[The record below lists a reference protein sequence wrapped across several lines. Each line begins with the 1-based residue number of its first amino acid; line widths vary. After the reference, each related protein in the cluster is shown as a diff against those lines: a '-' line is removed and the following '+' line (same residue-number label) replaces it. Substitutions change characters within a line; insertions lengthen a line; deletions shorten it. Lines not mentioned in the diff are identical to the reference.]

1 MYSLIIDSA
10 TKVLYISLVE
20 NNKKILDEYYIEGN
34 KNHAKNI
41 VSKVD
46 EILKNNKLTTND
58 LNEVVVGIGPG
69 SYTGVRMAVTVCK
82 MLSVFGNKNLYSVS
96 TLKLM
101 ASGYKGN
108 VLARIDAR
116 RGNSFGMILNTNN
129 DEYIL
134 NEGMYDT
141 NELLSKEHDFDVTED
156 NMKVDPL
163 YCLKYK
169 VKVDEPHL
177 LVPNYLRDTEA
188 ERNLHDKKN

>member
-1 MYSLIIDSA
+1 MYTLILDSA
-10 TKVLYISLVE
+10 TKTLYVALLKDNNVLKEIYL
-20 NNKKILDEYYIEGN
+20 EGRN
-34 KNHAKNI
+34 DHAKNI
-41 VSKVD
+41 VLKVE
-46 EILKNNKLTTND
+46 EILNDNNIKAFD
-58 LNEVVVGIGPG
+58 LDDIIVGIGPG

-82 MLSVFGNKNLYSVS
+82 MLSVFGNKNLYSIS

-141 NELLSKEHDFDVTED
+141 NELLNKKHDFDVTED
-156 NMKVDPL
+156 KMKVDPL
-163 YCLKYK
+163 YCLMYK
-169 VKVDEPHL
+169 AKVDEPHL

>member
-1 MYSLIIDSA
+1 MYTLILDSA
-10 TKVLYISLVE
+10 TKTLYVALLKDNNVLKEIYL
-20 NNKKILDEYYIEGN
+20 EGRN
-34 KNHAKNI
+34 DHAKNI
-41 VSKVD
+41 VLKVE
-46 EILKNNKLTTND
+46 EILNENNIKAFD
-58 LNEVVVGIGPG
+58 LDDIIVGIGPG

-82 MLSVFGNKNLYSVS
+82 MLSVFGNKNLYSIS

-108 VLARIDAR
+108 VLTRIDAR
-116 RGNSFGMILNTNN
+116 RGNSFGMVLNTNN
-129 DEYIL
+129 DEYVL

-141 NELLSKEHDFDVTED
+141 NQLLNNSHDYDVTED
-156 NMKVDPL
+156 NMKVDPV
-163 YCLKYK
+163 YCLRHR

>member
-1 MYSLIIDSA
+1 
-10 TKVLYISLVE
+10 
-20 NNKKILDEYYIEGN
+20 
-34 KNHAKNI
+34 
-41 VSKVD
+41 
-46 EILKNNKLTTND
+46 
-58 LNEVVVGIGPG
+58 
-69 SYTGVRMAVTVCK
+69 MAVTVCK
-82 MLSVFGNKNLYSVS
+82 MLSVFGNKNLYSIS

-141 NELLSKEHDFDVTED
+141 NELLNKEHDFDVTED

-163 YCLKYK
+163 YCLMYK
-169 VKVDEPHL
+169 AKVDEPHL

>member
-1 MYSLIIDSA
+1 MYTLILDSA
-10 TKVLYISLVE
+10 TKTLYVALLKDNNVLKEIYL
-20 NNKKILDEYYIEGN
+20 EGRN
-34 KNHAKNI
+34 DHAKNI
-41 VSKVD
+41 VLKVE
-46 EILKNNKLTTND
+46 EILNDNNIKAFD
-58 LNEVVVGIGPG
+58 LDDIIVGIGPG

-82 MLSVFGNKNLYSVS
+82 MLSVFGNKNLYSIS

-141 NELLSKEHDFDVTED
+141 NGLLNKEHDFDVTED

-163 YCLKYK
+163 YCLMYK
-169 VKVDEPHL
+169 AKVDEPHL

>member
-1 MYSLIIDSA
+1 MYTLILDSA
-10 TKVLYISLVE
+10 TKTLYVALLKDNNVLKEIYL
-20 NNKKILDEYYIEGN
+20 EGRN
-34 KNHAKNI
+34 DHAKNI
-41 VSKVD
+41 VLKV
-46 EILKNNKLTTND
+46 EES
-58 LNEVVVGIGPG
+58 LNENNIKAFDLDDIIVGIGPG

-82 MLSVFGNKNLYSVS
+82 MLSVFGNKNLYSIS

-129 DEYIL
+129 DEYVL

-156 NMKVDPL
+156 NIKVDPL

-169 VKVDEPHL
+169 VKVEEPQL

>member
-1 MYSLIIDSA
+1 MYTLILDSA
-10 TKVLYISLVE
+10 TKTLYVALLKDNNVLKEIYL
-20 NNKKILDEYYIEGN
+20 EGRN
-34 KNHAKNI
+34 DHAKNI
-41 VSKVD
+41 VLKVE
-46 EILKNNKLTTND
+46 EILNDNNIKAFD
-58 LNEVVVGIGPG
+58 LDDIIVGIGPG

-141 NELLSKEHDFDVTED
+141 NELLNKEHDFDVTED